1 MHFDSHSTE
10 VCSQVSNWQQSS
22 VGSDTRS
29 SPTLQWRHNER
40 DGVSNHQP
48 HQCLPNRLFRRRSKK
63 TSKLRVTGLC
73 AENSP
78 ATGEFPARMTSNA
91 ENVSIWWRLRG
102 AEQAINPYLNLRVT
116 RHWWVNNMVWIC
128 VITLFHC
135 IILIDFSFIKITQS
149 LTDRRECHN
158 NPISVVLNST
168 IKTFLVS
175 LPDLTNFI
183 LFTIPLPQSFRI
195 KSANKYYTPFHYNDV
210 IMCAMACE
218 ITSLTVVYSFVY
230 SDADQRNIKAL
241 CYWPLWGEFTGDR
254 TGEFPAQR
262 ASNAENVFIRWR
274 HHTKNSLGQ
283 GFFFCDLIS
292 LTFYKHVKHVS
303 T

>member
-10 VCSQVSNWQQSS
+10 VCSQVSNWQQFSI
-22 VGSDTRS
+22 GSDTRS

-183 LFTIPLPQSFRI
+183 LFTIPLPQSFQI
-195 KSANKYYTPFHYNDV
+195 KSANKYYTP
-210 IMCAMACE
+210 
-218 ITSLTVVYSFVY
+218 L
-230 SDADQRNIKAL
+230 
-241 CYWPLWGEFTGDR
+241 PL
-254 TGEFPAQR
+254 Q
-262 ASNAENVFIRWR
+262 WR
-274 HHTKNSLGQ
+274 HNVCDGVWNHQPHGCSLIRVFRRRSKKYQSSVPLAVVRGIHWWPDRWIPRTKG
-283 GFFFCDLIS
+283 
-292 LTFYKHVKHVS
+292 
-303 T
+303 